1 MDLEGATW
9 SAATPNL
16 LLPEH
21 RQDWGLLPER
31 RDDPVVVPDSRS
43 SSAPSSQDPPTTMSV
58 TLPSASECG
67 SHGFEDLEHPLVR
80 TLDQQSSELQ
90 QLRDAVLQLNGFAA
104 KERHLLQQ
112 IVADEL
118 WRQRRQLLAILL
130 LLLVLVLGSVVLAGV
145 GGLVL
150 ASGGHGPDVYN
161 RLGIASKADLE
172 ALLPREEMNERTLHD
187 LDLQLNELIP
197 KIAEFVE
204 IQSSTSSLEHMPH
217 GNSERSL
224 RSRPSGRKSSKSY
237 TSGRDVG
244 EMDHEF
250 ET

>member
-1 MDLEGATW
+1 MDHWIDTAQPSVTALDLEGPSGGAT
-9 SAATPNL
+9 L
-16 LLPEH
+16 LALPP
-21 RQDWGLLPER
+21 GR
-31 RDDPVVVPDSRS
+31 REDRSPPSRS
-43 SSAPSSQDPPTTMSV
+43 SSAPSSQDPPTTLSV

-118 WRQRRQLLAILL
+118 WRQRRQVFAILFLL
-130 LLLVLVLGSVVLAGV
+130 LLLVVGALLLAGL

-150 ASGGHGPDVYN
+150 ASSGHGPDVYN
-161 RLGIASKADLE
+161 RLGIVSKADLE
-172 ALLPREEMNERTLHD
+172 ALLPREEMNEIHD
-187 LDLQLNELIP
+187 LDLQLHDLIP
-197 KIAEFVE
+197 KIEEFFEV
-204 IQSSTSSLEHMPH
+204 QSSSSSALHEISHE
-217 GNSERSL
+217 NSEKRSDPAGL
-224 RSRPSGRKSSKSY
+224 RGKSSKSY